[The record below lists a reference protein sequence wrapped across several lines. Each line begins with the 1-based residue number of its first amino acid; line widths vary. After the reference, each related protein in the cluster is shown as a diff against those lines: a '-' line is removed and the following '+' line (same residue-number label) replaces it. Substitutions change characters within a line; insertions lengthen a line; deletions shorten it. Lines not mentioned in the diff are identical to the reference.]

1 MQHHFNIN
9 VAKEYGIAT
18 AVILDN
24 MSFWIEQNRAN
35 RKHFHDGK
43 YWTYNSKRAMA
54 ELFPYLSERQ
64 IDYAMGK
71 MLKDG
76 LIEKGNFND
85 NQYDRTLW
93 FSITDKGYAIL
104 QNCEMNFTK
113 LSDQYQIENTDNNIS
128 NNIEIDKVSR
138 LQAQAQA
145 QARFFE
151 LYPQV
156 IVDNYD
162 AGRLSSLTAED
173 WEKII
178 EQFNGSAWLRDK
190 VRTLSKLCRM
200 ATRIIAGE
208 FAPFES
214 TSEEERKRREK
225 EFDDL

>member
-1 MQHHFNIN
+1 MQHSFNVNI
-9 VAKEYGIAT
+9 AKLYGIAP
-18 AVILDN
+18 AVILGN
-24 MSFWIEQNRAN
+24 MEFWIEQNRAN
-35 RKHFHDGK
+35 RRHFYDGK

-64 IDYAMGK
+64 IHYAMEK
-71 MLKDG
+71 LLKED
-76 LIEKGNFND
+76 LIEKGNFNE

-93 FSITDKGYAIL
+93 FSITEKGYSIL
-104 QNCEMNFTK
+104 QNCKIKVTN
-113 LSDQYQIENTDNNIS
+113 LSDQYQIENADISINNNIK
-128 NNIEIDKVSR
+128 IDKESR
-138 LQAQAQA
+138 LQA

-162 AGRLSSLTAED
+162 AARLSSLTAED

-190 VRTLSKLCRM
+190 VRTLSKLCKM

-208 FAPFES
+208 FAPFDS

>member
-35 RKHFHDGK
+35 RRHFHDGK

-64 IDYAMGK
+64 IDYTMGK
-71 MLKDG
+71 MIKEE
-76 LIEKGNFND
+76 LIITGNYNE
-85 NQYDRTLW
+85 NQQDRTLW
-93 FSITDKGYAIL
+93 FAITDKGWGIL
-104 QNCEMNFTK
+104 QNCEMHFTK
-113 LSDQYQIENTDNNIS
+113 LSDHYQIENTDNNIS
-128 NNIEIDKVSR
+128 NNIETDKERR
-138 LQAQAQA
+138 LQA

-151 LYPQV
+151 LYPEV

-190 VRTLSKLCRM
+190 VRTLSKLCKM

-208 FAPFES
+208 FAPFDS

>member
-35 RKHFHDGK
+35 RRHFHDGK
-43 YWTYNSKRAMA
+43 YWTYNSNRAMT
-54 ELFPYLSERQ
+54 ELFPYLSGEQ
-64 IDYAMGK
+64 IRYALNK
-71 MLKDG
+71 MLKNG
-76 LIEKGNFND
+76 LIETGNYNK
-85 NQYDRTLW
+85 NQQDRTLW
-93 FSITDKGYAIL
+93 YTITSKGYSI
-104 QNCEMNFTK
+104 CENSQMQVGKFP
-113 LSDQYQIENTDNNIS
+113 DHYQIENTDNNIS
-128 NNIEIDKVSR
+128 NNIKTDKESR
-138 LQAQAQA
+138 LQA

-162 AGRLSSLTAED
+162 AARLSSLTAED

-190 VRTLSKLCRM
+190 VRTLSKLCKM

-208 FAPFES
+208 FAPFDS
-214 TSEEERKRREK
+214 ASEEERKRREK

>member
-35 RKHFHDGK
+35 RRHFHDGK

-54 ELFPYLSERQ
+54 ELFPYFNERQ
-64 IDYAMGK
+64 IKYALEK
-71 MLKDG
+71 MIENG
-76 LIEKGNFND
+76 LIETGNYNK
-85 NQYDRTLW
+85 NQQDRTLW
-93 FSITDKGYAIL
+93 YTITNKGYSIG
-104 QNCEMNFTK
+104 QNCPMQQTK

-128 NNIEIDKVSR
+128 NNIETDKESR
-138 LQAQAQA
+138 LQA

-151 LYPQV
+151 LYPSV
-156 IVDNYD
+156 VVDNYD
-162 AGRLSSLTAED
+162 VGVLSALTAED

-178 EQFNGSAWLRDK
+178 EQFKGSAWLRDK
-190 VRTLSKLCRM
+190 VRTLPKLCKM

-208 FAPFES
+208 FAPFDS
-214 TSEEERKRREK
+214 ASEEERKRREK

>member
-1 MQHHFNIN
+1 MQHSFNVN
-9 VAKEYGIAT
+9 VAKEYGIAS
-18 AVILDN
+18 AVILGT
-24 MSFWIEQNRAN
+24 MEFWIEQNRAN
-35 RKHFHDGK
+35 KRNFFEGK

-64 IDYAMGK
+64 VNYAVEK
-71 MLKDG
+71 LIKEG
-76 LIEKGNFND
+76 LVLSGNFNK

-104 QNCEMNFTK
+104 QNCKIEVTD
-113 LSDQYQIENTDNNIS
+113 LSNQYQFKPVNNIS
-128 NNIEIDKVSR
+128 NNIETDKESR
-138 LQAQAQA
+138 LQA

-151 LYPQV
+151 LYPSV

-162 AGRLSSLTAED
+162 AGRLNALTAED

-190 VRTLSKLCRM
+190 VRTLSKLCKM

-208 FAPFES
+208 FAPFDS
-214 TSEEERKRREK
+214 ASEEERKRREK